1 MTIVRFIH
9 LFSLV
14 VWVGGMIFFSFIAAP
29 AIFKVLPREI
39 AGDVVGEIFPKYW
52 MVGYICGIASLA
64 TIVLLSLM
72 DMVYPWIRIG
82 LLALMCGLS
91 FYSGMAVGAKAVKV
105 KAEIRKTDDP
115 SKKEKLRAEF
125 KIIHR
130 ESAILNAMILI
141 LGLIVLFIT
150 SYQKI
155 L

>member
-29 AIFKVLPREI
+29 AIFKVLPRET